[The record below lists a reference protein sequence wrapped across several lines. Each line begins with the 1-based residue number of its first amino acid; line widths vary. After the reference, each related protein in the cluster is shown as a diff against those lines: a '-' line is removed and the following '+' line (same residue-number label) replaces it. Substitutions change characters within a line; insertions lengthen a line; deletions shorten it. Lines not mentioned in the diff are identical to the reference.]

1 MEHYTSD
8 ESDGEP
14 DWEPNTS
21 YNIHDAARCADVPA
35 LQIFLA
41 EGDSPDVLSD
51 NPDWRNQRTPLHQ
64 LCMYSSNSMHGSNSE
79 SDRVACFELLRDAG
93 ANLEARTGRHPQ
105 GSTVVHYAADSGS
118 PGVLSLLLQAGVDL
132 NVVNSSNYTP
142 LHWAARGDFRRAT
155 ECVELLLKAGAA
167 VNVRTEGGYTPFD
180 IALTKGHRR
189 AYPLFLRAGAEFP
202 DQKLSH
208 HQNFSDPYILRVKNA
223 GGFKKYAQNHLARMT
238 KLFADNGRG
247 LPPEVVRQIMKFWLH
262 AGYY

>member
-118 PGVLSLLLQAGVDL
+118 PGVLSLLLEAGV
-132 NVVNSSNYTP
+132 NVNVANDGGYTP
-142 LHWAARGDFRRAT
+142 LHWAARGDFSRAL

-167 VNVRTEGGYTPFD
+167 VNVRSETGSTPFAV
-180 IALTKGHRR
+180 ALRR
-189 AYPLFLRAGAEFP
+189 GDNRRMWPLFLRAGADIP
-202 DQKLSH
+202 TNNTDQ
-208 HQNFSDPYILRVKNA
+208 YIERVRNA
-223 GGFKKYAQNHLARMT
+223 GGFKKYEQAHLARIT
-238 KLFADNGRG
+238 AILETPL
-247 LPPEVVRQIMKFWLH
+247 LPPELVRKILEFWLH